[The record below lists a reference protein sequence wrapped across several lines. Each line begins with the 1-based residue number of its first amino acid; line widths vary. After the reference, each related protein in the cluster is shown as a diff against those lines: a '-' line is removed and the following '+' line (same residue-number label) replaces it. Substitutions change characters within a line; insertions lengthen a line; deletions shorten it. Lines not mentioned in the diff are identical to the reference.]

1 MGILQLEYL
10 VVALQF
16 RNLTLD
22 LCNLHALLDSDRSV
36 AHLWRRT
43 DRLPPRAAHT
53 LVNHWAVLQHR
64 GSIAARDVTLALAGD
79 LL

>member
-1 MGILQLEYL
+1 MDVLQLEYL

-22 LCNLHALLDSDRSV
+22 LRNLHALLDGDGPV

-43 DRLPPRAAHT
+43 DRLPQRTANA
-53 LVNHWAVLQHR
+53 LVNHRAVLQHL
-64 GSIAARDVTLALAGD
+64 GGIAARDVTLALAGD